1 MLCCAISHARY
12 IVLLGVY
19 LYLCS
24 CGIMCESDESME
36 DLSTS
41 GSGRPLSMGYSN
53 VQNSG
58 RQRTRVLDFH
68 SGRKCPTCEGTG
80 KIPKG

>member
-1 MLCCAISHARY
+1 MMWCVVSHARY
-12 IVLLGVY
+12 INFITVLVVFM
-19 LYLCS
+19 C
-24 CGIMCESDESME
+24 IMCDSDESME

-41 GSGRPLSMGYSN
+41 GSGRPLSKGYPN
-53 VQNSG
+53 VQNNG